1 MGLRAAQEA
10 SMLITTLGNQWLDE
24 SPDSHNTTPTIIYWP
39 NTQLRPGNL
48 SRFCQHKEHN
58 WKIYAFVRHSIRTH
72 NCNRGGGGT
81 MTMGADPFIQ
91 NSTHNDS
98 VSSTAIMKHYVF
110 QSFINPPGIYDNH
123 VQVFQ
128 TQLWTTNIFPL
139 IFHKAT
145 KLQISIVVRIM
156 TIVT

>member
-72 NCNRGGGGT
+72 NCNNGGVRQWPWVPILSSKLALK
-81 MTMGADPFIQ
+81 MTAWALPQSWSIMFFRVLLILLVFMTTTSAYFKRNCGQQISF
-91 NSTHNDS
+91 HW
-98 VSSTAIMKHYVF
+98 SSTRQ
-110 QSFINPPGIYDNH
+110 QSFKY
-123 VQVFQ
+123 QSWSE
-128 TQLWTTNIFPL
+128 LW
-139 IFHKAT
+139 
-145 KLQISIVVRIM
+145 Q
-156 TIVT
+156 

>member
-72 NCNRGGGGT
+72 NCNKGGVRQWPWVPILSSKIALT
-81 MTMGADPFIQ
+81 MTAWALPQSWSIMFFRVLLILLVFMTTTSKYFKRNCGQQISF
-91 NSTHNDS
+91 HW
-98 VSSTAIMKHYVF
+98 SSTRQPSFKY
-110 QSFINPPGIYDNH
+110 QSWSE
-123 VQVFQ
+123 
-128 TQLWTTNIFPL
+128 LW
-139 IFHKAT
+139 
-145 KLQISIVVRIM
+145 Q
-156 TIVT
+156 